1 MRRIRVSRTL
11 VAGAAGAAAAV
22 LLLTLL
28 GVAPGAAKAETVPEG
43 GDVVMVR
50 CAIGGE
56 FPVVG
61 YQGSPAAPSRRTGSC
76 PASLAL
82 LAKDGFRILET
93 ARFDQDGDFLVFV
106 LAR

>member
-1 MRRIRVSRTL
+1 MRRIRASRTL
-11 VAGAAGAAAAV
+11 VAAAAGAAAAALV
-22 LLLTLL
+22 LTLF
-28 GVAPGAAKAETVPEG
+28 GSAPGAARAETVPEG
-43 GDVVMVR
+43 GDVVMLR
-50 CAIGGE
+50 CAVHAE
-56 FPVVG
+56 FPVQG